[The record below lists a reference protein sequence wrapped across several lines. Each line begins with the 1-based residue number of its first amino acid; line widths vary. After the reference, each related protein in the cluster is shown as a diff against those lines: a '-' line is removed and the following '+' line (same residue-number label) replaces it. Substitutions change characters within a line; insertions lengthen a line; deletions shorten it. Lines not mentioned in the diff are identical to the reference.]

1 MAQHNDLGKEGEQAA
16 TNYLV
21 KQGYIIRHRNWFFE
35 KLELDIVAEKDG
47 WLVVVEV
54 KSRST
59 ETFEHPADAVTPAKI
74 RRIVLATDAY
84 IRQYEIDMPTR
95 FDVIAA
101 LPTRNGYRIDHIEDA
116 FLSPVN

>member
-1 MAQHNDLGKEGEQAA
+1 MAQHNELGKEGEEAA
-16 TNYLV
+16 ANYLI
-21 KQGYIIRHRNWFFE
+21 KHGYTIRHRNWFAE

-59 ETFEHPADAVTPAKI
+59 ETFEHPADAITAGKI
-74 RRIVLATDAY
+74 RRIVMATDAY
-84 IRQYEIDMPTR
+84 IQRYAIDMPTR

-101 LPTRNGYRIDHIEDA
+101 LPSPDGYRIEHIEDA
-116 FLSPVN
+116 FIAPVN

>member
-16 TNYLV
+16 ANYLV
-21 KQGYIIRHRNWFFE
+21 KKGYTILHRNWFFE
-35 KLELDIVAEKDG
+35 KYELDIVAEKDG

-59 ETFEHPADAVTPAKI
+59 ETFEHPEDAITNAKI

-84 IRQYEIDMPTR
+84 IRQFDIDKPTR
-95 FDVIAA
+95 FDVISAI
-101 LPTRNGYRIDHIEDA
+101 PTHNGYRIDHIEDA
-116 FLSPVN
+116 FVSPVN